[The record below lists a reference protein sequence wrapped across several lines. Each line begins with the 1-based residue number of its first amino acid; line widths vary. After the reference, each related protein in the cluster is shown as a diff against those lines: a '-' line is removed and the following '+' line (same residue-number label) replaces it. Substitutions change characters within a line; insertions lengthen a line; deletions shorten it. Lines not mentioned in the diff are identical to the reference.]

1 MLQWALFANQVSS
14 MRVRLHS
21 IFAYCLAVRVTL
33 TLADP
38 ASAQPVTID
47 AGISFGSSGQKLD
60 VCYPQA
66 ASKRVALLLV
76 HGGGFRSGSRNDML
90 PFCRLY
96 AEGGIVS
103 ATLDYRLS
111 PANVFPAALTDVREA
126 LGWFASQAQRYSFDA
141 NKIVIVGYSAG
152 ANLALMTGLEGTPRV
167 AAIISVAA
175 PTDFRAMIEGPTF
188 EQAKRDMRA
197 YLGTQAPEAA
207 SPIHFVS
214 QGDPPVFLFHGQN
227 DTFVP
232 VSHSL
237 LLAQRLKQHNVPVL
251 LRVFPDAG
259 HEIMLPGSNFK
270 QLLDEMTR
278 FVGAV
283 DAKR

>member
-1 MLQWALFANQVSS
+1 

-21 IFAYCLAVRVTL
+21 IFAYCLVVCVTL
-33 TLADP
+33 ILADP

-66 ASKRVALLLV
+66 APKRVAMLFV

-103 ATLDYRLS
+103 ATVDYRLS
-111 PANVFPAALTDVREA
+111 PANVFPAAVTDVREA
-126 LGWFASQAQRYSFDA
+126 LAWFASQAQRYSFDA

-152 ANLALMTGLEGTPRV
+152 ANLALMTGLRNDLPTG
-167 AAIISVAA
+167 AIISFAA
-175 PTDFRAMIEGPTF
+175 PTDLRSMIEGPTLD
-188 EQAKRDMRA
+188 QAKHDVRA
-197 YLGTQAPEAA
+197 YLGSESPESGSPLHLA
-207 SPIHFVS
+207 SH
-214 QGDPPVFLFHGQN
+214 GDPPVFLFHGQS

-237 LLAQRLKQHNVPVL
+237 LMAQRLQQANVPVL
-251 LRVFPDAG
+251 LRVFPNTG
-259 HEIMLPGSNFK
+259 HEIMLPGPNFK
-270 QLLDEMTR
+270 QVLDEMTR
-278 FVGAV
+278 FVIAI
-283 DAKR
+283 DAKP